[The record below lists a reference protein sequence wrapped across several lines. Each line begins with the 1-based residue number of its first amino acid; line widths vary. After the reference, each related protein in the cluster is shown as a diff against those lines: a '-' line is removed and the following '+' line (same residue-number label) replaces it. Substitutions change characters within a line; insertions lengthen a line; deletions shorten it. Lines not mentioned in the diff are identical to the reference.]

1 MPPHYAQEEPAS
13 PASGEQQTTE
23 GAQAPRLTVVIPVC
37 NGEATLPACLG
48 ALRASTCQDIELL
61 VVDDGSTDRSVS
73 IAQAHGARVISM
85 ERQGGPA
92 RARNRGAA
100 AAQTPILF
108 FTDADVAVL
117 PDTVARTLERFDTDP
132 ALDALFGSYTLETPD
147 PGFFSIYK
155 NVLHH
160 YTHQTSREEAA
171 SFWTG
176 CGAIR
181 KAAFEAVGGFDETY
195 GGATIE
201 DIELGTRLYAAGRKI
216 RLVRDIQAT
225 HHKRYTLKSL
235 VMSDVF
241 NRAIPWTALMLRRTG
256 PRNDLN
262 TTRSS
267 AIALLTAYTL
277 VFGLLLG
284 LLWAPGLL
292 LAAVSA
298 PIFFVC
304 NLPFYRFLWGAKGPA
319 FTVKGV
325 GANLLFYLYS
335 GVGFWLG
342 VGAHLRWRL
351 GGRA

>member
-1 MPPHYAQEEPAS
+1 MPPHHAQEEPAS
-13 PASGEQQTTE
+13 STTD
-23 GAQAPRLTVVIPVC
+23 GKPPQDTPSAPRLSVVVPVY
-37 NGEATLPACLG
+37 NGESTLAACLG
-48 ALRASTCQDIELL
+48 ALRASDTRDLELI
-61 VVDDGSTDRSVS
+61 VVDDGSTDKSVS
-73 IAQAHGARVISM
+73 IAQAHGARVLRM

-100 AAQTPILF
+100 EAKAPILF

-117 PDTVARTLERFDTDP
+117 PDTVGRILARFEADP
-132 ALDALFGSYTLETPD
+132 ELDALFGSYTLDTPD

-155 NVLHH
+155 NVVHH

-176 CGAIR
+176 CGAIK
-181 KAAFEAVGGFDETY
+181 KAAFLAIGGFDEGY

-201 DIELGTRLYAAGRKI
+201 DIELGTRLYSKGGKI
-216 RLVRDIQAT
+216 RLFRDIQAT
-225 HHKRYTLKSL
+225 HHKRYTLTSL

-267 AIALLTAYTL
+267 AVALLTAYT
-277 VFGLLLG
+277 GLLGALVG
-284 LLWAPGLL
+284 LVWAPGWA

-304 NLPFYRFLWGAKGPA
+304 NLPFYRFLWRAKGPVFA
-319 FTVKGV
+319 VKGV
-325 GANLLFYLYS
+325 AANYWFYLYS

-342 VGAHLRWRL
+342 VAAHLRWRL
-351 GGRA
+351 GQRA

>member
-1 MPPHYAQEEPAS
+1 MPPHPAQEEPAS
-13 PASGEQQTTE
+13 SPIDEPTRPDDHAPALS
-23 GAQAPRLTVVIPVC
+23 VVIPVY
-37 NGEATLPACLG
+37 NGGATLAACLG
-48 ALRASTCQDIELL
+48 ALRASTRQDLELI
-61 VVDDGSTDRSVS
+61 VVDDGSTDASVTL
-73 IAQAHGARVISM
+73 AEAHGARVIRM
-85 ERQGGPA
+85 ERNGGPA

-100 AAQTPILF
+100 AAKAPILF

-117 PDTVARTLERFDTDP
+117 PETVSKILSRFEADP
-132 ALDALFGSYTLETPD
+132 SLDALFGSYTLDTPD

-155 NVLHH
+155 NVVHH

-181 KAAFEAVGGFDETY
+181 RAAFDAVGGFDEGY

-201 DIELGTRLYAAGRKI
+201 DIELGSQLYASGRKI
-216 RLVRDIQAT
+216 RLLKDIQAT
-225 HHKRYTLKSL
+225 HHKRYTFTSL
-235 VMSDVF
+235 LMSDVF

-277 VFGLLLG
+277 LLGVLLG
-284 LLWAPGLL
+284 LVWAPGSAV
-292 LAAVSA
+292 AAVSA
-298 PIFFVC
+298 LIFFVC
-304 NLPFYRFLWGAKGPA
+304 NLSFYRFLWSAKGPGFA
-319 FTVKGV
+319 VLGV
-325 GANLLFYLYS
+325 AANYWFYLYS

-342 VGAHLRWRL
+342 VLAHLRWRL
-351 GGRA
+351 GRGR

>member
-1 MPPHYAQEEPAS
+1 MPPHTAQEEPAS
-13 PASGEQQTTE
+13 SPTDEPTRQE
-23 GAQAPRLTVVIPVC
+23 GRAPKLSVVIPVY
-37 NGEATLPACLG
+37 NGEASLASCLG
-48 ALRASTCQDIELL
+48 ALRASTCQDLEIL
-61 VVDDGSTDRSVS
+61 VVDDGSTDSSVS
-73 IAQAHGARVISM
+73 IAEAHGARVLRM
-85 ERQGGPA
+85 ERNGGPA

-100 AAQTPILF
+100 EAKAPILF

-117 PDTVARTLERFDTDP
+117 PETVGKILSRFEADP
-132 ALDALFGSYTLETPD
+132 SLDALFGSYTLETPD

-155 NVLHH
+155 NVVHH

-176 CGAIR
+176 CGAVKR
-181 KAAFEAVGGFDETY
+181 AAFDAVGGFDEGY

-201 DIELGTRLYAAGRKI
+201 DIELGGRLYAVGRKI
-216 RLVRDIQAT
+216 RLFKDVQAT
-225 HHKRYTLKSL
+225 HHKRFTFGSL
-235 VMSDVF
+235 LMSDVF

-277 VFGLLLG
+277 LLGALLG
-284 LLWAPGLL
+284 LLWPPGWL

-298 PIFFVC
+298 PIFFLC
-304 NLPFYRFLWGAKGPA
+304 NLPFYRFLWSAKGPGFA
-319 FTVKGV
+319 ATGV
-325 GANLLFYLYS
+325 AANYWFYLYS

-342 VGAHLRWRL
+342 VLAHLIWRL
-351 GGRA
+351 GKRG

>member
-1 MPPHYAQEEPAS
+1 MPPHSAQEEPAS
-13 PASGEQQTTE
+13 SPTDEHTGQDAR
-23 GAQAPRLTVVIPVC
+23 APKLSVVIPVF
-37 NGEATLPACLG
+37 NGEATLAACLG
-48 ALRASTCQDIELL
+48 ALRASTCQDLELL
-61 VVDDGSTDRSVS
+61 VVDDGSTDKSVS
-73 IAQAHGARVISM
+73 IAEAHGARVIRM
-85 ERQGGPA
+85 ARNGGPA

-100 AAQTPILF
+100 EAKAPILF

-117 PDTVARTLERFDTDP
+117 PDTVGKILGRFEADP
-132 ALDALFGSYTLETPD
+132 SLDALFGSYTLETPD

-155 NVLHH
+155 NVVHH

-176 CGAIR
+176 CGAVK
-181 KAAFEAVGGFDETY
+181 KAAFDSVGGFDEGY

-201 DIELGTRLYAAGRKI
+201 DIELGGRLYAAGRKI
-216 RLVRDIQAT
+216 RLFKDIQAT
-225 HHKRYTLKSL
+225 HHKRYTLVSL
-235 VMSDVF
+235 LMSDVF

-267 AIALLTAYTL
+267 AIALLTAYT
-277 VFGLLLG
+277 GLLGALVG
-284 LLWAPGLL
+284 LVWAPGWA

-298 PIFFVC
+298 PVFFVC
-304 NLPFYRFLWGAKGPA
+304 NLPFYRFLWRAKGPA
-319 FTVKGV
+319 FAAKGV
-325 GANLLFYLYS
+325 AANYWFYLYS

-351 GGRA
+351 SHGR

>member
-1 MPPHYAQEEPAS
+1 MPPHSAHEEPVSS
-13 PASGEQQTTE
+13 PTDEQTRQD
-23 GAQAPRLTVVIPVC
+23 GRSPRLSVVIPVY
-37 NGEATLPACLG
+37 NGAATLAACLG
-48 ALRASTCQDIELL
+48 ALRASTCQDLEII
-61 VVDDGSTDRSVS
+61 VVDDGSTDTSVA
-73 IAQAHGARVISM
+73 IAEAHGARVIQM
-85 ERQGGPA
+85 ERNGGPA

-100 AAQTPILF
+100 AAKAPILF

-117 PDTVARTLERFDTDP
+117 PETVAKILSRFEADP
-132 ALDALFGSYTLETPD
+132 DLDALFGSYTLETPD

-155 NVLHH
+155 NVVHH

-176 CGAIR
+176 CGAVKR
-181 KAAFEAVGGFDETY
+181 AAFDAVGGFDEGY

-201 DIELGTRLYAAGRKI
+201 DIELGGRLYAAGRKI
-216 RLVRDIQAT
+216 RLFKDIQAT
-225 HHKRYTLKSL
+225 HHKRYTFGSL
-235 VMSDVF
+235 LMSDVF

-277 VFGLLLG
+277 LLGALLG
-284 LLWAPGLL
+284 LLWPPGWL

-304 NLPFYRFLWGAKGPA
+304 NLPFYRFLWSAKGPGFA
-319 FTVKGV
+319 VKGV
-325 GANLLFYLYS
+325 AANYWFYLYS

-351 GGRA
+351 RQGR